1 VQGHVSF
8 VFLGG
13 RVVLDVGTLH
23 ECILILLS
31 LGFLGIND
39 EDFLRTPLLKVL
51 DGLFLKL
58 QARNQ
63 LLFVVAGDLVT
74 KGGSADQMD
83 RMDLLLYCRLDQ
95 LG

>member
-8 VFLGG
+8 VFLGD

-31 LGFLGIND
+31 LSFLCIND
-39 EDFLRTPLLKVL
+39 EDFLRTPLLEVL
-51 DGLFLKL
+51 DGLLLKL
-58 QARNQ
+58 QARNH
-63 LLFVVAGDLVT
+63 LLFVVAGDLCT